1 MRYEGE
7 REARYIEGRDWAGI
21 AYRDLEG
28 RVVKVRPTQFT
39 NINIQFRPVHIYIHK
54 ATKYTHTIHKYR
66 LWLC

>member
-54 ATKYTHTIHKYR
+54 GGP
-66 LWLC
+66 